1 MNNAKQAVLQI
12 KYARIIKAF
21 AEKAHLTYEQA
32 MDIFY
37 NSDIFRLINEGV
49 ADLHC
54 RSDLYL
60 INELWADYNESL
72 K

>member
-1 MNNAKQAVLQI
+1 MEANETILEM
-12 KYARIIKAF
+12 KYARIIKAM
-21 AEKAHLTYEQA
+21 ADMRNITLEEA

-37 NSDIFRLINEGV
+37 NSQTFNLINDGV

-60 INELWADYNESL
+60 AEEILMEYDENHGQ
-72 K
+72 